1 MGGEDELQ
9 RRLWPATETVLTA
22 ARAQASLLG
31 MFFGLADPAGGEAWR
46 PAGELYSVYSADPG
60 GSAGEAGPAGE
71 SPLDSLINE
80 VSRKLSGCERRV
92 AASLFLSG
100 YSARLLAPQVGCLV
114 LAGCIPAV
122 PATRLRWRQPRT
134 EMIELALPPGPGWCA
149 PDPILINL
157 VISQTFDEHVEPLTA
172 AIKARVRISADLLR
186 DNVAS
191 ALIGAIRLLDAQL
204 SQDWRA
210 LAAQV
215 LAHPR
220 LAGCGTLQAGEPAF
234 IRRSCCL
241 YYQVEDGG
249 LCGDC
254 PLAR

>member
-1 MGGEDELQ
+1 
-9 RRLWPATETVLTA
+9 
-22 ARAQASLLG
+22 
-31 MFFGLADPAGGEAWR
+31 MFFGLADPSESEDWH
-46 PAGELYSVYSADPG
+46 PAGELYSAD
-60 GSAGEAGPAGE
+60 E
-71 SPLDSLINE
+71 SPLDAIIDE
-80 VSRKLSGCERRV
+80 VMRKLGDCERRV

-100 YSARLLAPQVGCLV
+100 YSTRLVTPQVGCLV
-114 LAGCIPAV
+114 LAGCVPAV
-122 PATRLRWRQPRT
+122 PASRLYWRQPRS
-134 EMIELALPPGPGWCA
+134 EMIELALEAGPGWRA
-149 PDPILINL
+149 PDQVLMDLI
-157 VISQTFDEHVEPLTA
+157 IRQTLDEHVAPLTA

-186 DNVAS
+186 DNAAS

-204 SQDWRA
+204 HGGWRS

-220 LAGCGTLQAGEPAF
+220 LFGCGTLQAGEPAF